1 MPVCQHFQILSS
13 NLKMPKEV
21 MHIDS
26 VDPQCATAHS
36 QLPYDFLILSTN
48 LTMPKETMHSDSV
61 HPQCA
66 SALIQLPYD
75 VRSAILDLLVPP
87 AVHLYR
93 HKGNIVASICVSS
106 DTIYRQDLGSE
117 RKEGLEAAD
126 SNGYVD
132 YENTCI
138 WARRLRSTWG
148 PHWRCEERALRL
160 NTSRTA
166 SRLYTFCPLLGVCR
180 KL

>member
-1 MPVCQHFQILSS
+1 MPKEIMHSDPVHSQCTSALTQLPYDCLILSS
-13 NLKMPKEV
+13 NL
-21 MHIDS
+21 
-26 VDPQCATAHS
+26 
-36 QLPYDFLILSTN
+36 
-48 LTMPKETMHSDSV
+48 TMPKITLHSDSV
-61 HPQCA
+61 HPQCT

-87 AVHLYR
+87 AVHLHR
-93 HKGNIVASICVSS
+93 HKGNIVASMCVSS
-106 DTIYRQDLGSE
+106 DAIYRHDLGSE
-117 RKEGLEAAD
+117 RKEGLEAED

-160 NTSRTA
+160 ESSRTA
-166 SRLYTFCPLLGVCR
+166 SRVHTFCPLLGVCR